1 MAGERRAVENPM
13 RVDLSQSLAPPLGF
27 VMQHDHRPVGLVD
40 QLSPGVTRSQTPWH
54 AEFTLRL
61 TGIDAV
67 AVLYLRPADENT
79 DLLMA
84 CIDTALDP
92 LFGFMTGADFG
103 DPMTTLVA
111 TQWPDVYGMLLHGAR
126 GAPRRRV
133 LARVHTVTAVQWVVA
148 DQLPASDDGFH
159 AGQATDLVVAALST
173 FVRVSQFPLELP
185 GVLEVLGGPD
195 RITRRLKGIAGLFN
209 SAADFGTSSVDL
221 YGSLGGVLDGKA
233 LADMVKAAREFLGS
247 ARAVK
252 D

>member
-13 RVDLSQSLAPPLGF
+13 RVDLAQSLAPPLGF
-27 VMQHDHRPVGLVD
+27 VLQHDHRPAGLVD
-40 QLSPGVTRSQTPWH
+40 ELAPGVIRSQTPWH
-54 AEFTLRL
+54 AEFTLTL

-67 AVLYLRPADENT
+67 AVLYLLPVDEHN

-92 LFGFMTGADFG
+92 LFGFLTGADFG

-126 GAPRRRV
+126 STPRRRV
-133 LARVHTVTAVQWVVA
+133 LARVQTVTAVQWVVA
-148 DQLPASDDGFH
+148 DQIPASAGGFD
-159 AGQATDLVVAALST
+159 AEQAMDLVVGALDV
-173 FVRVSQFPLELP
+173 FVRVSRFPTELP

-195 RITRRLKGIAGLFN
+195 RTTRRLKGLAGLFN

-221 YGSLGGVLDGKA
+221 YESLGGALDGKA
-233 LADMVKAAREFLGS
+233 LADMVKAAREFLS
-247 ARAVK
+247 SVREVK